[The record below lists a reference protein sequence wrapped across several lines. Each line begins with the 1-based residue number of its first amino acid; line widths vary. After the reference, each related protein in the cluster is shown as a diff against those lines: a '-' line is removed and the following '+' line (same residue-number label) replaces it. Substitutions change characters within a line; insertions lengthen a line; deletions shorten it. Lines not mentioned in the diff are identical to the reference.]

1 MKTQRYSNMADQQK
15 SFDPSTAQNVPGT
28 GDTYSL
34 NMDAVNLDSDYNQR
48 THFDSTMAESP
59 SKYVPSQDEFT
70 FVSTSSPTSP
80 SGSAQ
85 PGDVESVILFACMLM
100 SCLDS

>member
-1 MKTQRYSNMADQQK
+1 MADQQQN
-15 SFDPSTAQNVPGT
+15 FEPSTAQNVPGT

-70 FVSTSSPTSP
+70 FVSTSSPTSA

-85 PGDVESVILFACMLM
+85 PGDVQSVIFFACMSKNCQD
-100 SCLDS
+100 SCQSII

>member
-1 MKTQRYSNMADQQK
+1 MAEQQK
-15 SFDPSTAQNVPGT
+15 GSLEPSTFENAEIN

-34 NMDAVNLDSDYNQR
+34 NMDAVNLDSDYNHT
-48 THFDSTMAESP
+48 THFGSSMAESP

-70 FVSTSSPTSP
+70 FVATSSTSP

-85 PGDVESVILFACMLM
+85 PGGHRSVFIYQ
-100 SCLDS
+100 

>member
-1 MKTQRYSNMADQQK
+1 MADQQK